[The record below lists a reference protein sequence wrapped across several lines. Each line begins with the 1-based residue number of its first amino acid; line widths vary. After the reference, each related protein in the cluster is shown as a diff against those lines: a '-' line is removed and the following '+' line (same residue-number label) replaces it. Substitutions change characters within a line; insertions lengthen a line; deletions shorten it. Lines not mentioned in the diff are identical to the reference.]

1 MVERYHSFCLGF
13 IECTIFCLWC
23 CFMLLVLNN
32 EHKYSYAK
40 YLCGEF
46 GGELVGKYNEVLI
59 FIITI
64 ISLENIRRVQFLTRA
79 EN

>member
-1 MVERYHSFCLGF
+1 
-13 IECTIFCLWC
+13 
-23 CFMLLVLNN
+23 MLLVLNN
-32 EHKYSYAK
+32 EHKYSYAI

-46 GGELVGKYNEVLI
+46 GGELVGKYNGVLI